1 MIVSWTETPHNL
13 TCSLRFADFQAAF
26 SFMTQV
32 AFKAEALQHHPRWTN
47 VWNQVDIELSTHE
60 AGFVVTEKDHQLA
73 KAISTIALSFQEA

>member
-13 TCSLRFADFQAAF
+13 TCSLRFTDFQAAF

-32 AFKAEALQHHPRWTN
+32 AFKAEELQHHPRWTN
-47 VWNQVDIELSTHE
+47 VWNQVDIELSTHD

-73 KAISTIALSFQEA
+73 QAISSIALSFQEA